1 VTVPNIPVE
10 EPQQPENAL
19 GELAAYQPVPEP
31 YPGVDPLIAQLS
43 PGMAQILAA
52 LPQPLSITTEGT
64 DTAEGFGADG
74 AIETELVPNDVVNEE
89 DAEVSYDPKDIAAQA
104 GLDLEDPDTRYAIA
118 ELYGDDCPL
127 LFPDPTEEQ
136 WCAWGPSLWG
146 RHEASMQPI
155 LHRAEKLRNFRDGNQ
170 WISSR
175 GYGMW
180 YVPPKPSGMVRVV
193 DNMMAPAMDY
203 RVEIVAEQRPGFKT
217 KPENQDQRTLKRAE
231 AQQAGV
237 EYQFDQQKIPKIQR
251 EAEYW
256 AQIRRC
262 RVPRILLGPRPRT
275 VGRGSDRASRAA
287 GAAAASASW
296 RRNTVVHRIDEVR
309 VAANATSTIKP
320 NYMVIRKTRP
330 LAKAI
335 AEYGKGGRDRNP
347 VARCQRDADA
357 PDEPSHKSRDAA
369 RPAPRNAGESR
380 RIHDLPR

>member
-256 AQIRRC
+256 AQSDGVAFLESFWDPDRGPWDEVAIERPGQQVQQQ
-262 RVPRILLGPRPRT
+262 RVPLG
-275 VGRGSDRASRAA
+275 DA
-287 GAAAASASW
+287 
-296 RRNTVVHRIDEVR
+296 NTVVHRIDEVR

-330 LAKAI
+330 LG
-335 AEYGKGGRDRNP
+335 ESNRRVWQGRRDRNA

-380 RIHDLPR
+380 